1 MILDNGAKII
11 DSLFNTFL
19 KQVDVPRMNL
29 KNEKTKEKRFLV
41 HKKAQTIKEKLE
53 PGTGGSWFSF

>member
-1 MILDNGAKII
+1 
-11 DSLFNTFL
+11 
-19 KQVDVPRMNL
+19 MNL